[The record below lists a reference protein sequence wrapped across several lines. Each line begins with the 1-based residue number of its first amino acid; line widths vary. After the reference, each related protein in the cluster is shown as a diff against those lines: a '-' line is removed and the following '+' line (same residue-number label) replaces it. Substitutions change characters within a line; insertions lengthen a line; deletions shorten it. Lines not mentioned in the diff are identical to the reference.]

1 MRAFS
6 PDRVVVINDRSIRVG
21 GATNLAILSAE
32 LLQQRGI
39 SVTFFAGDGT
49 PVDRPAADT
58 INLDAAPLLE
68 RRRSDALRFGLYD
81 PLAYDA
87 LSGLIASRDT
97 PSTIYHVHGWSKILS
112 PAIFRALAPVRDR
125 VVLHA
130 HDYFLACPN
139 GGFVNFRT
147 NRVCELKPMSGRCL
161 TTQCD
166 KRGLHEKAWRSARH
180 MLRERLFP
188 TKRRA
193 ANIIIVHER
202 MRAYFERA
210 GVSGAHVETVRN
222 PVLPFVEPGLQP
234 WTNHNFVFVGRLE
247 PEKGF
252 EDAAR
257 AARLAKV
264 PLHFI
269 GDGAG
274 RALIEKT
281 YPEATVHGWKT
292 KDEMRGIIRSARAVV
307 VSSRVPEPFGL
318 AALEAIT
325 SGIPVILTDA
335 ALLADEIAALGC
347 GIKFRIAE
355 VEDLATAMRSLA
367 ADDALVRQ
375 MSENCFR
382 QAAAL
387 AHTPET
393 WADALL
399 DLYGHVLHRAQR
411 TTIDLRRHQLEKTV
425 AVGDLHS
432 GDVS

>member
-1 MRAFS
+1 MTALS

-32 LLQQRGI
+32 LLQRRDI
-39 SVTFFAGDGT
+39 PVTFFAGDSA

-58 INLDAAPLLE
+58 INLDAVPLVE
-68 RRRSDALRFGLYD
+68 RQRSDALRLGLYD
-81 PLAYDA
+81 PIVYEA
-87 LSGLIASRDT
+87 LNGLIASRDT

-180 MLRERLFP
+180 MLREHFFP
-188 TKRRA
+188 TKRAA
-193 ANIIIVHER
+193 ANIIVVHER
-202 MRAYFERA
+202 MRAYFDRA
-210 GVSGAHVETVRN
+210 GMNGTQVETVRN
-222 PVLPFVEPGLQP
+222 PVLPFVGPGLQP
-234 WTNHNFVFVGRLE
+234 WTNRNFVFVGRLE

-257 AARLAKV
+257 AASLAKV

-292 KDEMRGIIRSARAVV
+292 RDEMRDIIRSARAVV

-318 AALEAIT
+318 AALEAIA

-347 GIKFRIAE
+347 GVKFRIADI
-355 VEDLATAMRSLA
+355 EDLAAAMRSLA
-367 ADDALVRQ
+367 TDDALIRQ

-382 QAAAL
+382 QAATL

-393 WADALL
+393 WADALV
-399 DLYGHVLHRAQR
+399 DLYGRVLHRAYR
-411 TTIDLRRHQLEKTV
+411 TTIDLRQHRLTKTV
-425 AVGDLHS
+425 TLDDLRS
-432 GDVS
+432 GDAL

>member
-1 MRAFS
+1 MTALT

-49 PVDRPAADT
+49 PAEKPTADM
-58 INLDAAPLLE
+58 INLDALPLLE
-68 RRRSDALRFGLYD
+68 RRRSEALRLGLYD
-81 PLAYDA
+81 PYVHDA

-112 PAIFRALAPVRDR
+112 PAIFRSLSPVRDR

-139 GGFVNFRT
+139 GGFVNFRA
-147 NRVCELKPMSGRCL
+147 NRVCDLKPMSGRCL
-161 TTQCD
+161 ATQCD
-166 KRGLHEKAWRSARH
+166 KRGLHEKAWRTARH
-180 MLRERLFP
+180 MLREQLFP
-188 TKRRA
+188 TKRMA
-193 ANIIIVHER
+193 ANIIAVHER
-202 MRAYFERA
+202 MRTYFERA
-210 GVSGAHVETVRN
+210 GMDASQVVTVRN
-222 PVLPFVEPGLQP
+222 PVVPFVDHQLRP
-234 WTNHNFVFVGRLE
+234 WANRNFVFVGRLE

-257 AARLAKV
+257 AACLAGV

-281 YPEATVHGWKT
+281 YPEAIVHGWKT
-292 KDEMRGIIRSARAVV
+292 REEMRDIIGSARAVV

-318 AALEAIT
+318 AALEAVS
-325 SGIPVILTDA
+325 SGIPVIVPDA
-335 ALLADEIAALGC
+335 ALLADEIASLGC
-347 GIKFRIAE
+347 GLKFSIGN
-355 VEDLATAMRSLA
+355 VEALADAMRVLA
-367 ADDALVRQ
+367 ADDGRLQ
-375 MSENCFR
+375 HMSGNCLR
-382 QAAAL
+382 HAANL

-393 WADALL
+393 WADALI
-399 DLYGHVLHRAQR
+399 DLYGHVLRRSRRTGIDVRAYHHPLPMR
-411 TTIDLRRHQLEKTV
+411 
-425 AVGDLHS
+425 AGDLS
-432 GDVS
+432 REDVS

>member
-1 MRAFS
+1 MSALT

-21 GATNLAILSAE
+21 GATNLAILSAD
-32 LLQQRGI
+32 LLQRRGI

-49 PVDRPAADT
+49 PADKPAADT
-58 INLDAAPLLE
+58 INLDAVPLME
-68 RRRSDALRFGLYD
+68 RRRSDALRLGLYD
-81 PLAYDA
+81 PLVYEA

-147 NRVCELKPMSGRCL
+147 NRVCDLKPMSGRCL
-161 TTQCD
+161 ATQCD
-166 KRGLHEKAWRSARH
+166 KRGLHEKAWRTVRH
-180 MLRERLFP
+180 VVREQLFP
-188 TKRRA
+188 TKRMA
-193 ANIIIVHER
+193 ANIIAVHER
-202 MRAYFERA
+202 MRTYFERT
-210 GVSGAHVETVRN
+210 GINDTRVETIRN
-222 PVLPFVEPGLQP
+222 PVLPFVGPGLQP
-234 WTNHNFVFVGRLE
+234 WNNRNFVFVGRLE

-257 AARLAKV
+257 AASLAKV

-292 KDEMRGIIRSARAVV
+292 REEMCDIIGGARAVV

-318 AALEAIT
+318 AALEAVS
-325 SGIPVILTDA
+325 SGIPVILPDA
-335 ALLADEIAALGC
+335 ALLADEVANLGC
-347 GIKFRIAE
+347 GVKFRIAD
-355 VEDLATAMRSLA
+355 VEDLAVAMRSLA
-367 ADDALVRQ
+367 DDDARVRE
-375 MSENCFR
+375 MSENCTR
-382 QAAAL
+382 HATTL

-399 DLYGHVLHRAQR
+399 DLYGCVLHRAHR
-411 TTIDLRRHQLEKTV
+411 ARIDLRQPAPETPV
-425 AVGDLHS
+425 APGDWLRE
-432 GDVS
+432 DVL

>member
-1 MRAFS
+1 MIVQP
-6 PDRVVVINDRSIRVG
+6 PDRVVVINDRSTRVG

-39 SVTFFAGDGT
+39 SVTFFAGDGV
-49 PVDRPAADT
+49 PANKPAADT
-58 INLDAAPLLE
+58 INLDAVPLLE
-68 RRRSDALRFGLYD
+68 RRRSDAMRLGLYD
-81 PLAYDA
+81 PPVYEALA
-87 LSGLIASRDT
+87 GLIASRDT
-97 PSTIYHVHGWSKILS
+97 PTTIYHVHGWSKILS

-139 GGFVNFRT
+139 GGFVNFQT
-147 NRVCELKPMSGRCL
+147 HHVCQLKPMSSRCL

-166 KRGLHEKAWRSARH
+166 KRGLHEKAWRSVRH
-180 MLRERLFP
+180 MLREHLFP
-188 TKRRA
+188 TKRVA
-193 ANIIIVHER
+193 ANIIVVHER
-202 MRAYFERA
+202 MRGYFERA
-210 GVSGAHVETVRN
+210 GMNGTRIETIRN
-222 PVLPFVEPGLQP
+222 PVLPFIDPGLQP
-234 WTNHNFVFVGRLE
+234 WTNRNFVFVGRLE

-257 AARLAKV
+257 AAHLAKV

-281 YPEATVHGWKT
+281 FPEAIVHGWKS
-292 KDEMRGIIRSARAVV
+292 KDEMRDIIHGARAVV

-318 AALEAIT
+318 AALEAIS

-347 GIKFRIAE
+347 GVKFRVAD
-355 VEDLATAMRSLA
+355 VEDLAATMRTLA
-367 ADDALVRQ
+367 ANDALVRQ
-375 MSENCFR
+375 MSGNCFR
-382 QAAAL
+382 EAAAL

-393 WADALL
+393 WADALV
-399 DLYGHVLHRAQR
+399 DLYGRVLQRANR
-411 TTIDLRRHQLEKTV
+411 STVDIRRHQLV
-425 AVGDLHS
+425 ATAARGDLRS
-432 GDVS
+432 GEAG